1 MAAHLSY
8 EDSIKAA
15 YKGLALLAVITL
27 IEVGVSL
34 GANAIAGNDG
44 NFLVKLVAGLALVA
58 LGGYKAWFIIQDFM
72 HMKYEIK
79 GLMLTVLLPMLLLVW
94 AIIAFLQ
101 EAGSWGARRV
111 QIDTFNGRPG
121 VAAAPVA
128 TPDTTAAKADTTKAT
143 VKADTTKK

>member
-1 MAAHLSY
+1 MAEHLSY
-8 EDSIKAA
+8 EESIKAA
-15 YKGLALLAVITL
+15 YRGLTLLAVITL

-44 NFLVKLVAGLALVA
+44 NFIIKLISGLLLVA
-58 LGGYKAWFIIQDFM
+58 LGGYKAWFIVQDFM
-72 HMKYEIK
+72 HMKYEVK

-111 QIDTFNGRPG
+111 QIDAFNAVPG
-121 VAAAPVA
+121 VAAPV
-128 TPDTTAAKADTTKAT
+128 TIDSTGAKADSTTAK
-143 VKADTTKK
+143 VDTTKKSK